1 MFNSEQDPYRSI
13 IQRVMNIEDVT
24 WGEKGYVVRYRG
36 LINRED
42 TEAAYDE
49 LAEALRPLE
58 KTPLFRMQGK
68 QHSILLLDGLIQ
80 PRPSNPTW
88 NLVMFGLTLVSVLIA
103 GTLYGFQSNLPEN
116 ASFWQTIGLI
126 FASLQQGIPFAISLL
141 GILVTHE
148 FGHYLAARFHK
159 TMVTLPYFIPLPFS
173 PLGTMGAFI
182 RIQEPPKN
190 RRVMLDIG
198 LAGPLAGLM
207 VAIPVVIYGLLTSP
221 VHNLPQSITPGT
233 GFSLEGNSLLYLF
246 LKYITKGE
254 LLPAP
259 VSYQGLHPIMYWI
272 RYIFT
277 STPLPF
283 GGRDVMMNSI
293 AWAGWAGLL
302 VTALNL
308 IPAGQLDG
316 GHLMYVLTGRKAI
329 RLWPLIVGALVILG
343 FFWQGWWLWAL
354 LIFWMGRVYM
364 EPLDQITPLDK
375 KRVVLALLGIAIFIF
390 VFIPVPLVEVASGF

>member
-1 MFNSEQDPYRSI
+1 MFSSEQDPYLPLVRRI
-13 IQRVMNIEDVT
+13 MNVDEVT
-24 WGEKGYVVRYRG
+24 WGEKKDFLVRYRG
-36 LINRED
+36 WINRED
-42 TEAAYDE
+42 TDIAYDE
-49 LAEALRPLE
+49 LAAALRPLGI
-58 KTPLFRMQGK
+58 TPLFRMHEK
-68 QHSILLLDGLIQ
+68 KHSVLLLEGLIQ
-80 PRPSNPTW
+80 TKPSNPAW
-88 NLVMFGLTLVSVLIA
+88 NLVMFALTLVSVLLA
-103 GTLYGFQSNLPEN
+103 GTLYSYGPVPEN
-116 ASFWQTIGLI
+116 ASFWQVIGLMVGSI
-126 FASLQQGIPFAISLL
+126 QLGIPFAASLL

-159 TMVTLPYFIPLPFS
+159 TMVTLPYFIPLPLS

-198 LAGPLAGLM
+198 LAGPLAGLV
-207 VAIPVVIYGLLTSP
+207 VAVPIVIYGLLTSE
-221 VHNLPQSITPGT
+221 VHTLPTIATPGS

-246 LKYITKGE
+246 LKFITKGE

-259 VSYQGLHPIMYWI
+259 VSYLGLHPILYWA
-272 RYIFT
+272 RYLFT

-283 GGRDVMMNSI
+283 GGRDVMMNSV

-316 GHLMYVLTGRKAI
+316 GHVMYVLTGRKAA
-329 RLWPLIVGALVILG
+329 RLWPFIVGALALLG
-343 FFWQGWWLWAL
+343 LFWSGWWLWAL

-364 EPLDQITPLDK
+364 EPLDQITPLDT
-375 KRVVLALLGIAIFIF
+375 KRVLLALLGIAVFII
-390 VFIPVPLVEVASGF
+390 VFIPVPLVEIRNGF

>member
-1 MFNSEQDPYRSI
+1 MFSSEQDPYTPIVRKI
-13 IQRVMNIEDVT
+13 MNVEEIT
-24 WGEKGYVVRYRG
+24 WGEKDFLVRYKG
-36 LINRED
+36 NIHRED
-42 TEAAYDE
+42 TAVAYDE
-49 LAEALRPLE
+49 LAVNLRPLGI
-58 KTPLFRMQGK
+58 TPLFRMQDNM
-68 QHSILLLDGLIQ
+68 HSVILVNGVIQ
-80 PRPSNPTW
+80 PKPSKPTW
-88 NLVMFGLTLVSVLIA
+88 NLVMFGLTLFSVLLA
-103 GTLYGFQSNLPEN
+103 GTLYSYDGPVPAN
-116 ASFWQTIGLI
+116 ASFWQVMGLMVGSI
-126 FASLQQGIPFAISLL
+126 QQGIPFAASLL

-148 FGHYLAARFHK
+148 FGHYLAGRFHK

-190 RRVMLDIG
+190 KRVMLDIG
-198 LAGPLAGLM
+198 LAGPIAGLV
-207 VAIPVVIYGLLTSP
+207 VAIPVVIYGLLTSE
-221 VHNLPQSITPGT
+221 VHTLPLAVPANT
-233 GFSLEGNSLLYLF
+233 GFNLEGNSLLYLF

-259 VSYQGLHPIMYWI
+259 VSYQGLHPVLYWF

-283 GGRDVMMNSI
+283 GGRDVMMNSV

-316 GHLMYVLTGRKAI
+316 GHVMYVLTGRKAV
-329 RLWPLIVGALVILG
+329 RLWPFIVGALVLLG
-343 FFWQGWWLWAL
+343 FFWPGWWIWAL

-364 EPLDQITPLDK
+364 EPLDQITPLDN
-375 KRVVLALLGIAIFIF
+375 KRIILALLAIVIFIV
-390 VFIPVPLVEVASGF
+390 VFIPVPLVEIRNGL

>member
-1 MFNSEQDPYRSI
+1 
-13 IQRVMNIEDVT
+13 MNIEDVT

-80 PRPSNPTW
+80 PKPSNPTW
-88 NLVMFGLTLVSVLIA
+88 NLVMFALTLVSVLIA
-103 GTLYGFQSNLPEN
+103 GTLYGFQGTVPDN
-116 ASFWQTIGLI
+116 ASIWQTIGLI
-126 FASLQQGIPFAISLL
+126 FASIQQGIPFAISLL

-221 VHNLPQSITPGT
+221 VHNLPQSIAPGT

-329 RLWPLIVGALVILG
+329 RLWPLIVGALVVLG

-375 KRVVLALLGIAIFIF
+375 KRIILALLGIAIFIF